1 MKTDEEKLYQA
12 CYQYDRLWTGGK
24 AMKELHKITSMSEK
38 DIKSWLAKQAL
49 WQVHISS
56 PKEIHHPHYDVTK
69 PNEQHK
75 FDLLYM
81 PHNLFEGNMCKYILT
96 GIDVVLRYKVARSL
110 TTKKSSEVSFVLEG
124 IYKKGGVFKYPKTF
138 QCENGSE
145 FKTKWQSCLKN
156 TTFRLEE
163 QQRNIGIP
171 IQPLWK
177 PLTKSWKNCCLNQWM
192 LKSFK
197 ILKKYRQFGSKT

>member
-1 MKTDEEKLYQA
+1 MTYKEKLYQE
-12 CYQYDRLWTGGK
+12 YYEPDRLGTGGE
-24 AMKELHKITSMSEK
+24 AIKELHKITSMSEK

-49 WQVHISS
+49 WQVHIPS

-69 PNEQHK
+69 PNEQHQ

-81 PHNLFEGNMCKYILT
+81 PHNLFEGNMYKYILT
-96 GIDVVLRYKVARSL
+96 DIDVASRYKVARSL